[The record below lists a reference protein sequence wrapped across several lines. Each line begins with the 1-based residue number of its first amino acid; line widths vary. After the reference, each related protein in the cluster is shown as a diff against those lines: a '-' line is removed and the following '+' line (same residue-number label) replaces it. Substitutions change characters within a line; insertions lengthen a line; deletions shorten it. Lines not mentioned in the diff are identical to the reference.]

1 MTKVSFL
8 FVLLFILSHTS
19 HSQEYPKNTF
29 ELNVNYGLAGN
40 FQLDYEQPIDQ
51 VPAGFVAIK
60 NKKFLGSIGG
70 AEFQWNIKTSKA
82 TIGIS
87 YDRESHIGVKKYG
100 QYINQNTFVEI
111 SDFKLRHINEMFS
124 LFYKRKINKKL
135 IFTAGTFFISPQM
148 QEIEYYYAA
157 NVNNSQMDAYLI
169 SIQERNASNS
179 NLIDTGIFV
188 GAEYYFYKSGNFQVG
203 IQSRIFH
210 TTSLGWFETVTF
222 TPKLKYTF

>member
-70 AEFQWNIKTSKA
+70 VEFQ
-82 TIGIS
+82 
-87 YDRESHIGVKKYG
+87 
-100 QYINQNTFVEI
+100 
-111 SDFKLRHINEMFS
+111 
-124 LFYKRKINKKL
+124 
-135 IFTAGTFFISPQM
+135 
-148 QEIEYYYAA
+148 
-157 NVNNSQMDAYLI
+157 
-169 SIQERNASNS
+169 
-179 NLIDTGIFV
+179 
-188 GAEYYFYKSGNFQVG
+188 
-203 IQSRIFH
+203 
-210 TTSLGWFETVTF
+210 
-222 TPKLKYTF
+222 